1 MATKYIGRISVDNV
15 TTDATIDDLDRE
27 DWIASGVAS
36 EAVKPFRHRYGVM
49 LLDGERAGEAAQADA
64 TQERGKPPTVRLF
77 GKTLFTKA

>member
-36 EAVKPFRHRYGVM
+36 EAVKPSRHRYGVM
-49 LLDGERAGEAAQADA
+49 LLDGERAGEAAQAGVA
-64 TQERGKPPTVRLF
+64 QERGKPQTVRLF
-77 GKTLFTKA
+77 GKALFTKA